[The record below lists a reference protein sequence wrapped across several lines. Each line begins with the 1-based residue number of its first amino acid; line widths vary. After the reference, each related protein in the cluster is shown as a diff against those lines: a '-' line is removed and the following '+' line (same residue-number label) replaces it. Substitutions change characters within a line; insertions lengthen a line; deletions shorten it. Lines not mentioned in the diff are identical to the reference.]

1 MIASKEWKKLRWLQV
16 HCIGIIFPLITKL
29 VAYVTTLLM
38 SCLHIYSVMQG
49 TESIA
54 SKVCIILVSGA
65 YDSSRNPLP

>member
-1 MIASKEWKKLRWLQV
+1 MEKLRWLQV

-49 TESIA
+49 IESIA

-65 YDSSRNPLP
+65 YDSSHNPLP